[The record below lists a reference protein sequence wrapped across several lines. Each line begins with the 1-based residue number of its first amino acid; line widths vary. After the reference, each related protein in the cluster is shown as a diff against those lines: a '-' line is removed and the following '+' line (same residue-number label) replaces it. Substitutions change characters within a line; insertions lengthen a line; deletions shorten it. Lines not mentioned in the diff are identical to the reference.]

1 VSVLPGQQATYQC
14 RTHKECTALLHRLSH
29 SHAWQR
35 ALEVVGVFR
44 QNVLEPN
51 IINRNALLSSLQ
63 RGRQWAR
70 VCSLLFARSRT
81 DVWSFSTAA
90 GAFDSWRSPL
100 WLLERI
106 GHARHA
112 PNVVLAGAILS
123 SCEVPGAWSMALA
136 LFGQMSTAMGI
147 SPNTVALASAQTAC
161 EKSSQWA
168 EAVHF
173 LIQAQ
178 LGALLPNVVAGNVAV
193 SACARISAWERA
205 LVLASAAD
213 HADLVTFNSAVDAC
227 HKAQRWEWALELVRT
242 LVARRLT
249 PDVALISEVRFRR
262 PVYHC
267 GRGVRQLIE

>member
-1 VSVLPGQQATYQC
+1 RIKYCSSQLASQLMGLEQVSVLPGQQATYQC

-136 LFGQMSTAMGI
+136 LFGQMPLKEPHRVVGLGCRESGKEGTVLGKGVLLDANLLVIARCLALSRLLGVQ
-147 SPNTVALASAQTAC
+147 SPVTPCSKDEKLASH
-161 EKSSQWA
+161 W
-168 EAVHF
+168 
-173 LIQAQ
+173 QADY
-178 LGALLPNVVAGNVAV
+178 VM
-193 SACARISAWERA
+193 
-205 LVLASAAD
+205 AD
-213 HADLVTFNSAVDAC
+213 
-227 HKAQRWEWALELVRT
+227 
-242 LVARRLT
+242 
-249 PDVALISEVRFRR
+249 
-262 PVYHC
+262 
-267 GRGVRQLIE
+267 

>member
-1 VSVLPGQQATYQC
+1 RIKYCSSQLASQLMGLEQVSVLPGQQATYQC

-123 SCEVPGAWSMALA
+123 SCEA
-136 LFGQMSTAMGI
+136 STAMGI

-168 EAVHF
+168 EA
-173 LIQAQ
+173 
-178 LGALLPNVVAGNVAV
+178 
-193 SACARISAWERA
+193 
-205 LVLASAAD
+205 
-213 HADLVTFNSAVDAC
+213 
-227 HKAQRWEWALELVRT
+227 
-242 LVARRLT
+242 
-249 PDVALISEVRFRR
+249 
-262 PVYHC
+262 
-267 GRGVRQLIE
+267 